1 MIGSRLLFSGSGLGF
16 RTKPLHAGFLG
27 QDVLL
32 VHDEAHLE
40 LAFQALVVAIEKE
53 QERERERS
61 SQMPWPNLRVM
72 ELTATSRGDRRDGQK
87 EELFGLTDIEK
98 KPPDVIPDPPTEP
111 IHRVWQRQKAKKALY
126 LHENEDEEKLADKIA
141 DLALKH
147 KGSGRAVLVF
157 ALKVEDVEKILKKLA
172 KDSTVQLTGTLR
184 GLERDGLV
192 KNPIF
197 QRFLPESNRNKDV
210 TPTPGTVYL
219 VCTSAGNPVPLRFIR
234 YAPFH
239 GEKSVAQ
246 LKQDGA
252 GE

>member
-1 MIGSRLLFSGSGLGF
+1 VFGS
-16 RTKPLHAGFLG
+16 
-27 QDVLL
+27 
-32 VHDEAHLE
+32 
-40 LAFQALVVAIEKE
+40 
-53 QERERERS
+53 
-61 SQMPWPNLRVM
+61 
-72 ELTATSRGDRRDGQK
+72 DRR
-87 EELFGLTDIEK
+87 LRRRF
-98 KPPDVIPDPPTEP
+98 
-111 IHRVWQRQKAKKALY
+111 Y

-219 VCTSAGNPVPLRFIR
+219 VCTSAGDPVPLGSSGMRLSTEKNPWPGGRQNTNRHVIFCGR
-234 YAPFH
+234 PFH